1 MFVNV
6 HLQREYNPKQSFF
19 VFLIVKLLTPIVN
32 SNNLFY

>member
-19 VFLIVKLLTPIVN
+19 FFIVKLLTPIVN